1 MTHTVLIVEDDDL
14 TRVSMTAVIS
24 SAGYEVIATAK
35 TSAEALDSAH
45 ALFPNVA
52 LIDLHLGRG
61 PNGIDVAYELRKN
74 DPQIGIVFLTTFDD
88 PRLISDTRELPQ
100 GSQYLLKSSVSD
112 VQEIIEAIERSLQGS
127 SRREN
132 NVRTGALSELSN
144 VQLAT
149 LSLLAQGL
157 SNTEIAKRRH
167 VTEKSVEAVIN
178 RLAKALSLPQSEK
191 TNQRVQLAKI
201 YFESTGQ
208 SRATKP

>member
-201 YFESTGQ
+201 YFESTGL

>member
-24 SAGYEVIATAK
+24 SAGFEVIASTK
-35 TSAEALDSAH
+35 TSAEALDSAN
-45 ALFPNVA
+45 ALFPSVA
-52 LIDLHLGRG
+52 LVDLHLGRG

-74 DPQIGIVFLTTFDD
+74 DPQIGIVFLTTYDD
-88 PRLISDTRELPQ
+88 PRLISDTRGLPQ
-100 GSQYLLKSSVSD
+100 GSQYLLKSTVSD

-178 RLAKALSLPQSEK
+178 RLAKALSLPQSEQ

-208 SRATKP
+208 SRATNT

>member
-1 MTHTVLIVEDDDL
+1 
-14 TRVSMTAVIS
+14 MTAVIS

-201 YFESTGQ
+201 YFESTGL

>member
-1 MTHTVLIVEDDDL
+1 
-14 TRVSMTAVIS
+14 MTAVIS